1 MSGVGR
7 AVRVRGV
14 PAICPSC
21 QRRYDETPD
30 DGRCPEDGAPLIEVR
45 DSTPPPAFSPPAAA
59 PSFEPVML
67 EPTFEPAASG
77 SSPGPSSS
85 SSSEPPASSASA
97 FLAPSSASIAMPPPA
112 DSPEAA
118 RALAEAAA
126 ASGDLDGALKLF
138 RAVLFQFERQLSTD
152 DRATLYARMGR
163 IKTAQDD
170 PRLARNLFEKALGLD
185 PEHRGALEG
194 LVELHTR
201 VKDHPARVEAHRRL
215 AGAVVG
221 DERIRNLLEAGDVA
235 LVQLKDVPRAC
246 LLYEEALATD
256 PENRTAHLKLLQ
268 ACREGKLWGEA
279 IAACEG
285 LLAHESDAGKRATWR
300 YFLAT
305 TYRDQVQDEQKA
317 AAEFERVLDEDPQDA
332 ESLAAL
338 ERIHVAARDW
348 AGLERSWQRQLERLA
363 SRGVAE
369 GREPL
374 LVKLGEL
381 AHGTLE
387 DLPKAA
393 DYYARALELAPENIA
408 RRDLLARLYAAIP
421 GRWSDAVREHQ
432 RLLRADPKRID
443 SYHAMRAV
451 LRDAGR
457 ADEVWCV
464 CAALVQLDR
473 ADPTEKQFYEQYRP
487 KGSLAAVGS
496 VDVETWRDD
505 LYHPEQDR
513 DLSQLLAAT
522 APAAIRA
529 FAQAQKAVGLRKKDQ
544 HDVQTSP
551 LALAKA
557 LRAAGQALEVAT
569 PELYVVPHQQGG
581 LIVAGTEPAA
591 SVAGQDFLAGLTPAE
606 LRFVA
611 ARHLAAYR
619 REHGVAYLLAAAA
632 VAARKA
638 FGPLLTAWVDG
649 ALLVGNPGAEVER
662 TAEVQQSAKRIQNA
676 LQPLELELLREAAR
690 RLADRGSRNLAGWLR
705 AIGLTGDRAGLLLCG
720 DLPTAAKT
728 VARTPAF
735 APDLSEARRID
746 ELLVFGV
753 SDAFFR
759 LRRRLGLALP
769 EE

>member
-1 MSGVGR
+1 M
-7 AVRVRGV
+7 

-45 DSTPPPAFSPPAAA
+45 DSTPPPASAPPPAA
-59 PSFEPVML
+59 PSFEPVVL
-67 EPTFEPAASG
+67 EPTFESAASG
-77 SSPGPSSS
+77 ASPGPPASSS
-85 SSSEPPASSASA
+85 SSVPPASSASA
-97 FLAPSSASIAMPPPA
+97 FLTPSSASLAMPPPA
-112 DSPEAA
+112 DLPEAA
-118 RALAEAAA
+118 REQAEAAF

-138 RAVLFQFERQLSTD
+138 RAVLFQFERRLSPGE
-152 DRATLYARMGR
+152 RADLYDRMGR
-163 IKTAQDD
+163 IKTAQND

-194 LVELHTR
+194 LVELYAGAR
-201 VKDHPARVEAHRRL
+201 DHAALVDAHRRL
-215 AGAVVG
+215 AGILGGA
-221 DERIRNLLEAGDVA
+221 DRIRHLLAAGDTA
-235 LVQLKDVPRAC
+235 LGQLKDVPQAC
-246 LLYEEALATD
+246 LLFEEALAID
-256 PENRTAHLKLLQ
+256 PADRTAHLKLLQ
-268 ACREGKLWGEA
+268 ACRQSQMWPEA

-285 LLAHESDAGKRATWR
+285 LLAHESDAAKRATWR

-305 TYRDQVQDEQKA
+305 TYRDQVQDERRA
-317 AAEFERVLDEDPQDA
+317 AEEFERVLDEDPDDG

-338 ERIHVAARDW
+338 ERIHGTAQDW
-348 AGLERSWQRQLERLA
+348 AALERSWLRQVARLA
-363 SRGVAE
+363 APGTEAR
-369 GREPL
+369 RESL

-381 AHGTLE
+381 AHGTLG

-393 DYYARALELAPENIA
+393 DYYGRALELAPENIA
-408 RRDLLARLYAAIP
+408 RRDLLAKLCAAIP
-421 GRWSDAVREHQ
+421 GRWNDAVREHQ

-451 LRDAGR
+451 LRDAGK

-487 KGSLAAVGS
+487 KATVTTTGS
-496 VDVETWRDD
+496 VDVDAWRDD

-522 APAAIRA
+522 APAAVRA
-529 FAQAQKAVGLRKKDQ
+529 FAQSQKAVGLRKKDQ

-557 LRAAGQALEVAT
+557 LRAAGAALEVAV
-569 PELYVVPHQQGG
+569 PELYVVPRQQGG

-611 ARHLAAYR
+611 ARHLTASR
-619 REHGVAYLLAAAA
+619 REHGVAYLLAASAA
-632 VAARKA
+632 AERRP
-638 FGPLLTAWVDG
+638 FGPLFAAWVD
-649 ALLVGNPGAEVER
+649 ATLLVGDPQADVER
-662 TAEVQQSAKRIQNA
+662 TADVQQTARRIQAA

-690 RLADRGSRNLAGWLR
+690 RLAGRASRNLAAWLR
-705 AIGLTGDRAGLLLCG
+705 AIDLTGDRAGLLLCG
-720 DLPTAAKT
+720 DLPTAARMLG
-728 VARTPAF
+728 RTPAF
-735 APDLSEARRID
+735 APDLSEARRAD
-746 ELLVFGV
+746 ELLVFAV
-753 SDAFFR
+753 SDACFR

-769 EE
+769 EG